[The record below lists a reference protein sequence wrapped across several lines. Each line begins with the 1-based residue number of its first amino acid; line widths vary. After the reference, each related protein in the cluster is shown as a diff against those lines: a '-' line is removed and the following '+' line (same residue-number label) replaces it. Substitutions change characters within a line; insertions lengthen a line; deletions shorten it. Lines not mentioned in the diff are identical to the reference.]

1 MRLLL
6 VEDNDELSKLLVK
19 SLRSAGFDADIVT
32 TAAEALGVLRSSPY
46 SAVILDLGL
55 PDDDGL
61 VVLRTLRNEQ
71 GTTPVIVLT
80 AREGVRDRVAGLA
93 AGADDYLVK
102 PFAIEELLARL
113 EAILRRPGQL
123 LGRSLTLG
131 NLVFDSVSRQL
142 FINGA
147 SQTLPARELADSGP
161 AVGQRAP
168 EHRRIDRPQRSYHDG
183 LDLFD
188 MLGQQ
193 EGCENR
199 SHREGRD
206 QGAGQSISIGPRH
219 RAKDLAF
226 DALHGEQ
233 RNECCDR
240 NGCRE
245 EDRFVDLK
253 SADENEPKPVGPVLD
268 GREPAGAC
276 RIG

>member
-71 GTTPVIVLT
+71 STTPVIVLT
-80 AREGVRDRVAGLA
+80 ARDGVRDRVAGLA

-102 PFAIEELLARL
+102 PFAIEELVARL

-142 FINGA
+142 FIDGDP
-147 SQTLPARELADSGP
+147 QTLPARELAVLEILLRRSGR
-161 AVGQRAP
+161 VVSKRLVEDQ
-168 EHRRIDRPQRSYHDG
+168 IFG
-183 LDLFD
+183 L
-188 MLGQQ
+188 
-193 EGCENR
+193 
-199 SHREGRD
+199 
-206 QGAGQSISIGPRH
+206 
-219 RAKDLAF
+219 
-226 DALHGEQ
+226 
-233 RNECCDR
+233 
-240 NGCRE
+240 
-245 EDRFVDLK
+245 
-253 SADENEPKPVGPVLD
+253 SADVGSNAVEVYVHRLRKSLQD
-268 GREPAGAC
+268 LGANTVIHTI
-276 RIG
+276 RGIGYLITVG